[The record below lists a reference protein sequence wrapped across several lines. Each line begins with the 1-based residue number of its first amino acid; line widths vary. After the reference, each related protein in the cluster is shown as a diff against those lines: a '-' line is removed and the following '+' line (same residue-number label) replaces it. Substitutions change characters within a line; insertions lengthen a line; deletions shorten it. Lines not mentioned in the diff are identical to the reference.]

1 MEINGETAIA
11 APVDMTAAR
20 KLRLKG
26 VLVRSGLIGLLA
38 LFLLFFANR
47 IETLSY
53 QNHVR
58 DVRIAST
65 LEMVEV
71 RETIKTTLFEQIMEL
86 KQLAGALG
94 QNPQMNQTEFN
105 LKALDFLLAYPAI
118 KNIAAA
124 PDQIVSMV
132 FPMAGNQAVIG
143 MDYRDNAAQFP
154 LVAKAIETGTGVVAG
169 PVDLVQGGR
178 GLILREPVMTKGPTG
193 VPQSWG
199 ILSVV
204 LDYDQFM
211 AELGI
216 PQFEEN
222 FDILIREVN
231 SDVADSGN
239 VLVGDLALLDSDPIV
254 LDLTFPYGHWEI
266 AATPDGGWPTHRP
279 DYQKSWMLRFVMITF
294 CMAALWYVL
303 SLLDRRRLAESQL
316 AMGIEALDH
325 GFVMFD
331 ADRRLVAFN
340 SKYKELAGGSGM
352 VRIGARY
359 EDIVKANLK
368 KGLIPDAVG
377 REKEWYDEWSKRIEI
392 KAADKEHLLAD
403 GRTIRAYDRPMQD
416 GSVVGLRIDITDLK
430 KARVAAEAAN
440 KAKTDFMGVL
450 SHELRTPLT
459 VILGHAQL
467 AKKMRSLP
475 LYKKL
480 EAEVEN
486 HPETA
491 GDVMPKLDAMSSQMV
506 KMMEALE
513 RSGNHLF
520 TLISEILD
528 FAKIDSG
535 TLSMDMEDSNTDQ
548 IVAVVA
554 DQMRPMIEEK
564 GLVFNADVA
573 SFPVFGDSKR
583 LQQVLFNLIGN
594 ASKFTDEGAITV
606 EVTQT
611 ADDVI
616 FSVQDS
622 GIGIPQDQL
631 SRVFEAFHQVDS
643 TCGRKY
649 GGTGLGLA
657 ISRDIARAHGGDLSA
672 SSTPGQGCIFSL
684 RLPRPKSKP
693 TLMLAERQPKHAETE
708 APVEALVA

>member
-222 FDILIREVN
+222 FDILGPV
-231 SDVADSGN
+231 
-239 VLVGDLALLDSDPIV
+239 
-254 LDLTFPYGHWEI
+254 
-266 AATPDGGWPTHRP
+266 
-279 DYQKSWMLRFVMITF
+279 
-294 CMAALWYVL
+294 
-303 SLLDRRRLAESQL
+303 
-316 AMGIEALDH
+316 
-325 GFVMFD
+325 
-331 ADRRLVAFN
+331 
-340 SKYKELAGGSGM
+340 
-352 VRIGARY
+352 
-359 EDIVKANLK
+359 DI
-368 KGLIPDAVG
+368 
-377 REKEWYDEWSKRIEI
+377 
-392 KAADKEHLLAD
+392 
-403 GRTIRAYDRPMQD
+403 
-416 GSVVGLRIDITDLK
+416 
-430 KARVAAEAAN
+430 
-440 KAKTDFMGVL
+440 
-450 SHELRTPLT
+450 
-459 VILGHAQL
+459 
-467 AKKMRSLP
+467 
-475 LYKKL
+475 
-480 EAEVEN
+480 
-486 HPETA
+486 
-491 GDVMPKLDAMSSQMV
+491 
-506 KMMEALE
+506 
-513 RSGNHLF
+513 
-520 TLISEILD
+520 
-528 FAKIDSG
+528 
-535 TLSMDMEDSNTDQ
+535 
-548 IVAVVA
+548 
-554 DQMRPMIEEK
+554 
-564 GLVFNADVA
+564 
-573 SFPVFGDSKR
+573 
-583 LQQVLFNLIGN
+583 
-594 ASKFTDEGAITV
+594 
-606 EVTQT
+606 
-611 ADDVI
+611 
-616 FSVQDS
+616 QDS
-622 GIGIPQDQL
+622 HW
-631 SRVFEAFHQVDS
+631 A
-643 TCGRKY
+643 
-649 GGTGLGLA
+649 
-657 ISRDIARAHGGDLSA
+657 
-672 SSTPGQGCIFSL
+672 
-684 RLPRPKSKP
+684 
-693 TLMLAERQPKHAETE
+693 
-708 APVEALVA
+708 